1 MYIACPKCDW
11 HPSPDDRWECTCGHR
26 WHTFDT
32 HGVCPACGTVWTV
45 TRCSATHGCG
55 ELSDHEEWY
64 HNENELTV
72 DEFLADPSSARRSPS
87 AARVP
92 PASPLLE
99 QATQNV
105 LGRLELLLKKM
116 LAAYT
121 ALDERDKA
129 DLTRMNA
136 QLDQPRPTD
145 GNLTVIVPFG
155 VVPPE
160 VLSAAL
166 DALESTFI
174 HPVEVRYPIAPPA
187 TAYNAQREQYRASE
201 LLDALK
207 TYAVPGI
214 FRVIG
219 LINEDIYQAG
229 TNFVFGTHW
238 PNSRLIVIGVARFF
252 NPAALPG
259 EPVHDALNRRVASTV
274 ISQMAGSLGLG
285 RCATPGCARNPSN
298 SLQDTDQKSAW
309 LCPTCAAQI
318 ADWLKPSAKSH
329 TRPEIGL

>member
-11 HPSPDDRWECTCGHR
+11 HPSPDDQWECTCGHV

-32 HGVCPACGTVWTV
+32 HGVCPACGRAWT
-45 TRCSATHGCG
+45 TTQCSSLYGCG

-64 HNENELTV
+64 HDEDELTV
-72 DEFLADPSSARRSPS
+72 DDYLADPARAKGRPAGASAP
-87 AARVP
+87 AAP
-92 PASPLLE
+92 PPME
-99 QATQNV
+99 QAAQNV
-105 LGRLELLLKKM
+105 LGHLEALLKKM

-129 DLTRMNA
+129 DLKRMNE
-136 QLDQPRPTD
+136 QLDEPRPTD
-145 GNLTVIVPFG
+145 GDLTVIVPFG

-174 HPVEVRYPIAPPA
+174 HPVEVRYPIAPPP
-187 TAYNAQREQYRASE
+187 TAYNAQRAQYRASE
-201 LLDALK
+201 LLDALDE
-207 TYAVPGI
+207 YASPGV

-238 PNSRLIVIGVARFF
+238 PNSRLIVVGAARFF
-252 NPAALPG
+252 NPEEQSG
-259 EPVHDALNRRVASTV
+259 EPILEVIERRVASTV
-274 ISQMAGSLGLG
+274 ISQVAGSLGLG
-285 RCATPGCARNPSN
+285 RCAISGCARNPSN
-298 SLQDTDQKSAW
+298 SLQDTDQKSPW
-309 LCPTCAAQI
+309 LCPRCAAQI
-318 ADWLKPSAKSH
+318 AEWLKPSAKSH
-329 TRPEIGL
+329 TRPASGS